1 MRGFIGEDREGAIDV
16 VINPNTSS
24 IVDLSR
30 NIEVTE
36 KDVPT
41 RPDQGWSPVGPDVL
55 PPRIPRNTTKFGSMV
70 FESPVPGMQRSL
82 IDFTV
87 KFVRVTVNT
96 QSL

>member
-16 VINPNTSS
+16 VINPNSSS

-55 PPRIPRNTTKFGSMV
+55 PPWIPRNRTKFGSMV
-70 FESPVPGMQRSL
+70 FESPGPGMQRSL